1 MTSNPLHIVIT
12 CDRID
17 WRLRGEFGHRIRQY
31 FLDAVQQARRLKLP
45 VRLDLSGVESISAGA
60 FPLLLEAIEQLAPT
74 GFHLSRCS
82 NSTLRLLGIGG
93 FQDLRG
99 TSLADRAETP
109 ERTLFKRKF
118 WRRHHIQV
126 LSGVDGEVSGQL
138 TDLGTGS
145 MHMLVPHKILA
156 GKKLELKIGSSPL
169 VWHVKVYQAMQEG
182 ARWRIGAT
190 FMGSVTGRVL
200 AEALGKTLLFDESSD
215 SADQT

>member
-1 MTSNPLHIVIT
+1 MTPNPLEIVIT

-31 FLDAVQQARRLKLP
+31 FLDAIKQAERLKLP

-60 FPLLLEAIEQLAPT
+60 FPLLLNAIEQLDST
-74 GFHLSRCS
+74 GFHLSHCS

-118 WRRHHIQV
+118 WRRHQIQV

-145 MHMLVPHKILA
+145 MHMLVPYKILA

-169 VWHVKVYQAMQEG
+169 VWQVKVYQAMQEG

-200 AEALGKTLLFDESSD
+200 AEALGKTLLFDENAG